1 MARRS
6 AFTDEEGLATVRRA
20 VTIAIKGGRDA
31 AEAYLRESGIG
42 GGEAF
47 YVLIFIDQ
55 HLIVELGQ
63 RALETRTVPW
73 ESWPE
78 EIQMLLVFYLG
89 RP

>member
-1 MARRS
+1 MAQRS
-6 AFTDEEGLATVRRA
+6 AFSDEEGLATVRRA
-20 VTIAIKGGRDA
+20 VEIAIENGRDA
-31 AEAYLRESGIG
+31 AETYLRESGIG

-47 YVLIFIDQ
+47 YVLVFIDE
-55 HLIVELGQ
+55 HLFVELGQ

-89 RP
+89 QP